1 VGTSAPVVCEFDGR
15 ATIREWMLM
24 ARNNSLLPNKPL
36 QGQRGMA
43 LIMTL
48 FVLAIL
54 SLLGLGLITT
64 SNLETRINHNSRSA
78 YPAYYAAEAGLEE
91 ATYRLSETAVNP
103 ISLGLLDS
111 PSKVVYLRQ
120 DSSVDPTDSSSPYYD
135 GEYPGSN
142 FTTVQYVS
150 TNQGST
156 PIPYKW
162 VKISLK
168 TKRLSGQDVD
178 NSGLT
183 TNQDAPIYFD
193 GAQYLYDPINGINS
207 HKMGFPVFQVT
218 SFSMTPDGATY
229 KIRREVS
236 SAGFPGLPAALLLNG
251 PNPVFNAP
259 SGLSFWVAGTD
270 LGGSGVDRPAIG
282 VLSGADAVP
291 ISAGLPDPTHYTGS
305 GDVTPD
311 VESIGSRVP
320 SMYRTPKDLEEFV
333 DRIASHSQT
342 VYPPGTTQCSGAD
355 CWGTPVNPVI
365 NVFNGDCNLGANTG
379 YGVLIVRGG
388 FQMLGSGSFNGLI
401 FVVGQGTMTVTFP
414 GTGQILGGV
423 FVAKTRD
430 LSGNLLPTLGR
441 PAVNWAAGGGLG
453 IYYHS
458 GLINQ
463 LLANLG
469 YLKLAYK
476 ELSL

>member
-1 VGTSAPVVCEFDGR
+1 
-15 ATIREWMLM
+15 
-24 ARNNSLLPNKPL
+24 
-36 QGQRGMA
+36 MA

-91 ATYRLSETAVNP
+91 ATYRLSGTAVNP

-111 PSKVVYLRQ
+111 PSKAVYLRQ
-120 DSSVDPTDSSSPYYD
+120 DSGVDPTDSSSPYYD
-135 GEYPGSN
+135 SEYPNSN
-142 FTTVQYVS
+142 FTTVQYVP
-150 TNQGST
+150 TNQGSA

-178 NSGLT
+178 NTGLT
-183 TNQDAPIYFD
+183 TNQDAPVYFD

-207 HKMGFPVFQVT
+207 YKTGFPVFQIT

-236 SAGFPGLPAALLLNG
+236 SAGFPGLPGALFLNG
-251 PNPVFNAP
+251 PNPVFDAP
-259 SGLSFWVAGTD
+259 SDLSYWVVGTD
-270 LGGSGVDRPAIG
+270 LGGSGFDRPAIG
-282 VLSGADAVP
+282 VLSGAAVVT
-291 ISAGLPDPTHYTGS
+291 ISAGLPDPTHYIGS
-305 GDVTPD
+305 GGTTPD
-311 VESIGSRVP
+311 VQNIGSRVP
-320 SMYRTPKDLEEFV
+320 SMYTTPKGLEEFV

-342 VYPPGTTQCSGAD
+342 IYPPGTTQCMGAD
-355 CWGTPVNPVI
+355 CWGTPLNPMI
-365 NVFNGDCNLGANTG
+365 NVFDGDCDLGANAG
-379 YGVLIVRGG
+379 YGVLVVRGELH
-388 FQMLGSGSFNGLI
+388 MLGSGSFNGLI
-401 FVVGQGTMTVTFP
+401 FVVGQGTMTVSGP
-414 GTGQILGGV
+414 GSGGILGGV

-430 LSGNLLPTLGR
+430 LSGNVLPSLGR
-441 PAVNWAAGGGLG
+441 PAVNWAGAGGLG